1 MENSLMTAP
10 ISADD
15 VLDFLRDNPDFLTD
29 NPEIFE
35 YQNLVETKKEKGIAD
50 FQSYLVK
57 KLRADREA
65 VMDTTREI
73 VEISRINMQNLSRI
87 HEAVLNV
94 LDCETIEEFAQILT
108 TDICNLL
115 DIDLAAF
122 VFEADR
128 SVTQYVNLPGIRL
141 VPEGTIDSWMQGD
154 THLLESNIHGV
165 EEIYGGGATLVRS
178 QAVMRLD
185 VTTTIPSSVIAFG
198 SRDPDMF
205 TKGQGI
211 EMVAFLTRVIEKSL
225 QRILF
230 KD

>member
-1 MENSLMTAP
+1 MTAV

-15 VLDFLRDNPDFLTD
+15 VLDFLRDNPDFLKD

-35 YQNLVETKKEKGIAD
+35 YQNLIEPKKEKGIAD
-50 FQSYLVK
+50 FQSYLVQ

-73 VEISRINMQNLSRI
+73 VEISRTNMQNLTRI
-87 HEAVLNV
+87 HEAVLSV
-94 LDCETIEEFAQILT
+94 LNCEKIDEFAQILT
-108 TDICNLL
+108 TDICNIL

-122 VFEADR
+122 VFETDR
-128 SVTQYVNLPGIRL
+128 AIAPYVNLPGIRL

-154 THLLESNIHGV
+154 THLLESHIHGV

-185 VTTTIPSSVIAFG
+185 VTTTIPPSVIAFG
-198 SRDPDMF
+198 SRDPEMF
-205 TKGQGI
+205 TAGQAV
-211 EMVAFLTRVIEKSL
+211 EMVNFLTRTIEKSL
-225 QRILF
+225 QKILF
-230 KD
+230 TD

>member
-1 MENSLMTAP
+1 MTAP

-29 NPEIFE
+29 NPEVFE
-35 YQNLVETKKEKGIAD
+35 YQNLVEKKKEKGIAD

-94 LDCETIEEFAQILT
+94 LECETIDEFAQILT

-128 SVTQYVNLPGIRL
+128 SITKYVNLPGIRL

>member
-1 MENSLMTAP
+1 MTAP

-15 VLDFLRDNPDFLTD
+15 VLDFLRDNPEFLKN

-35 YQNLVETKKEKGIAD
+35 YQSLTEKKKEKGVAD
-50 FQSYLVK
+50 FQSYLVE

-73 VEISRINMQNLSRI
+73 VETSRMNMQNLTRI
-87 HEAVLNV
+87 HKAVLKV
-94 LDCETIEEFAQILT
+94 LDCEKIEEFAQILT
-108 TDICNLL
+108 TDLCNLL

-128 SVTQYVNLPGIRL
+128 RVTQYVNLPGIRL
-141 VPEGTIDSWMQGD
+141 VPEGTVDTWMQGD

-198 SRDPDMF
+198 SRDPEMF
-205 TKGQGI
+205 AAGQGV
-211 EMVAFLTRVIEKSL
+211 EMVAFLTRTIEKSI